1 MTNNS
6 AHKPLKWLRLPLLA
20 AFAALAVGA
29 RADVAKV
36 LETCAGCHGKDGAS
50 ASSDMPIIG
59 GYSATYLSGS
69 LTNYKNK
76 ARPCPKATYNAGAQK
91 GQSGDMCTVAGALS
105 DADITAVA
113 DALSKKPFVRA
124 KQSSDAAKA
133 AKGKAVHDANCTKCH
148 TEGGSSADDDA
159 GILAGQWMTYINHTF
174 EEFKSGERPLPKKM
188 KPKFDALT
196 KEDMEALANYYGS
209 FK

>member
-1 MTNNS
+1 MTNIS
-6 AHKPLKWLRLPLLA
+6 ALRPVKWLRISLLA
-20 AFAALAVGA
+20 VSIAFATGA
-29 RADVAKV
+29 HADAAKV
-36 LETCAGCHGKDGAS
+36 LETCAGCHGNDGAS
-50 ASSDMPIIG
+50 TSSDMPVIG
-59 GYSATYLSGS
+59 GYSATYLSSS

-91 GQSGDMCTVAGALS
+91 GQSGDMCTIAGALS

-124 KQSSDAAKA
+124 KQTSDAAKA

-159 GILAGQWMTYINHTF
+159 GILAGQWMTYISHTF